1 MRVPVIIIPFI
12 LLVLITSPAYAKN
25 QDEKGDELTKEI
37 NTTTSNYLR
46 SFTLAQRGDFDAAT
60 KTNFRILFSEDAKHY
75 FFIPGT
81 PFYLSNVGLETY
93 MDQMREVFEEY
104 SLQARYHTPTFVI
117 DTIVY
122 MPEQNLHE
130 AIVYLS
136 SDIILYSKLDFS
148 SDTTFTVDLLLTIH
162 AMEQDGEVSAKIAN
176 VESRDPLFYE
186 LTFIFLHINREPF
199 GRQEIQ
205 FSYLDPV
212 HGMKVNRKRFTD
224 ETGKVSISSVP
235 ASAKVEIALP
245 GNHKLIS
252 DGFYTAE
259 QWATLPPELYI
270 ETVES
275 NWLRLIDFYQN
286 NLKARSTLQVG
297 FNKGIISSTPSF
309 SPNAALTQ
317 SLENQNTDA
326 QQQTTFYLSYSYSIL
341 QRNSYEILIGTG
353 LTYTS
358 FTISTSIGSLK
369 QLFTEMTDKDQDEF
383 DLTIIGNSVAETY
396 EYSSAGLPLLLT
408 YRHFLNNR
416 YMHSLDITAA
426 ATYYFSDA
434 FALDYDLRQTSRGY
448 YPKYGLNFVDIPAY
462 GFITDSQVN
471 DTKELV
477 NHEPFSFGIQLSGN
491 IPLFNPSI
499 MLQPSVF
506 YDHMR
511 ISGSGE
517 LHDPE
522 LNNGEDTYKYAPAIG
537 SDGFNLSSLR
547 LGIGIIYVP

>member
-1 MRVPVIIIPFI
+1 MRVPVILIPFMLLI
-12 LLVLITSPAYAKN
+12 LSTSTAYAEN
-25 QDEKGDELTKEI
+25 QDEKDDQLTKEI

-46 SFTLAQRGDFDAAT
+46 SFTLAQRGNFDAAT

-81 PFYLSNVGLETY
+81 PYYMSSVGLETY
-93 MDQMREVFEEY
+93 VGQMREVFYEY

-117 DTIVY
+117 DTVVY
-122 MPEQNLHE
+122 IPEQNLHE
-130 AIVYLS
+130 AKVYLS

-162 AMEQDGEVSAKIAN
+162 AMDQDGKVSAKIVN

-186 LTFIFLHINREPF
+186 LTFILLHINREPF

-212 HGMKVNRKRFTD
+212 HGMKVHRKRFTD

-235 ASAKVEIALP
+235 ASATVEIALP
-245 GNHKLIS
+245 ENHKLIS
-252 DGFYTAE
+252 EGFYTAE
-259 QWATLPPELYI
+259 QWAALPPELYI

-286 NLKARSTLQVG
+286 NLKDRSTLQVG
-297 FNKGIISSTPSF
+297 FNNGIIISTPSF

-317 SLENQNTDA
+317 SLENQNIDT
-326 QQQTTFYLSYSYSIL
+326 QQQKTFYLSCSYSIL

-353 LTYTS
+353 FTYTS
-358 FTISTSIGSLK
+358 FTINTSIGLLK
-369 QLFTEMTDKDQDEF
+369 QLFTGMTDKDKDEF

-396 EYSSAGLPLLLT
+396 EFSSAGLPLLLT

-434 FALDYDLRQTSRGY
+434 LALDYDLRQTSTGY
-448 YPKYGLNFVDIPAY
+448 YPKYGLNFVNIPEY
-462 GFITDSQVN
+462 GFINDSQVN

-477 NHEPFSFGIQLSGN
+477 NYEPFSFGIQLSGN

-499 MLQPSVF
+499 MFQPSVF
-506 YDHMR
+506 FNHIS
-511 ISGSGE
+511 ISGSKE
-517 LHDPE
+517 LHDPNS
-522 LNNGEDTYKYAPAIG
+522 NNGEDIYKYAPAIG
-537 SDGFNLSSLR
+537 SDGFNLGSLL